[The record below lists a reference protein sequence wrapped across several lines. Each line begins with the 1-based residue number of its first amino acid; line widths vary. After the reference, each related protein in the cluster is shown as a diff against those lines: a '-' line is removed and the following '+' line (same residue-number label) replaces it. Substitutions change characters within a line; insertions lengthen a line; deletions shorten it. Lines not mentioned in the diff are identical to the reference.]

1 MTNCQ
6 WGISIQENLEPIN
19 INLDEILQQVNDP
32 IQIKQNNSG
41 GCLSDNH

>member
-32 IQIKQNNSG
+32 IQIKQNNSA